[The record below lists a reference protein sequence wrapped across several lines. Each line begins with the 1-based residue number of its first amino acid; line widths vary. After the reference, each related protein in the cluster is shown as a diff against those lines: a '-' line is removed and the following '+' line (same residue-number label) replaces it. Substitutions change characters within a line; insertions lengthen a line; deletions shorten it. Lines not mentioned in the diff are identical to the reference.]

1 MSERAKRGADYAD
14 VLTAP
19 DDRIAEL
26 VVGDLWLSPRPSLR
40 HSNAVSLLAGR
51 LSDAFH
57 WGRSG
62 PGGWW
67 IWFEPELHLG
77 ADVMVPDLAGWRWE
91 RLPHIPEGVGIELAP
106 DWACE
111 VLSPSTERL
120 DRELKLPRY
129 ALAGIEYLWLLDPL
143 ARRLEVLARAG
154 DGWRRVEEHRGA
166 ATVSAPPFEEATIDL
181 APLWG

>member
-1 MSERAKRGADYAD
+1 MSERAKRCADYGD
-14 VLTAP
+14 VLAAP
-19 DDRIAEL
+19 EDRIAEL

-40 HSNAVSLLAGR
+40 HANAVSLLAAR

-67 IWFEPELHLG
+67 IWFEPELHRG
-77 ADVMVPDLAGWRWE
+77 GDVMVPDIAGWRRE
-91 RLPHIPEGVGIELAP
+91 RLPELPEGVGIDLAP
-106 DWACE
+106 DWVCE

-129 ALAGIEYLWLLDPL
+129 ALAGVGHLWLLDPL
-143 ARRLEVLARAG
+143 ARRLEVLARFG
-154 DGWRRVEEHRGA
+154 GGWRLLEEHGGA
-166 ATVSAPPFEEATIDL
+166 ALVSAPPFEPAAIEL